1 MNDVVVANEK
11 NGELVSAEM
20 TNLVK
25 IEADIDESIVNLKD
39 IADQAALALR
49 EAIEFASAAQNPKC
63 YEAVAKLIVAAT
75 NANRELSESAVAKL
89 QLYKGTKK
97 EEEKVGTTNINEQVN
112 NNLYVSSNDLLDTV
126 IKKR

>member
-1 MNDVVVANEK
+1 M
-11 NGELVSAEM
+11 
-20 TNLVK
+20 
-25 IEADIDESIVNLKD
+25 
-39 IADQAALALR
+39 
-49 EAIEFASAAQNPKC
+49 
-63 YEAVAKLIVAAT
+63 AAT